1 MRALT
6 RTLALVAALLLIAGL
21 ASFTISHAA
30 PPTPPAPPALVAADA
45 PSSPSPDSS
54 GKIVEVTIDDDGIK
68 VGGMA
73 VTSSDDSDDDDRA
86 HVSGKITVSDDG
98 DTIIVHKSGGFRVE
112 SSTADVVRMGSDITI
127 APDETVQGDVVAIGG
142 SIDVSGQ
149 VMGDVVAIGGM
160 LHLAPTARVNG
171 DAVSI
176 GGSVEK
182 DAGAEVNG
190 ETVSIGIPLPPI
202 GPLSHSSGSHGSRAG
217 AVVSKFFMFAVMVFF
232 VFLALSFGREKV
244 RAMAN
249 VIPDRPWRL
258 LFLGIVVWIL
268 FVPACILLVISII
281 GILFL
286 PVFIVLVFGGV
297 IVGLVAVYQFVGE
310 RFRGGAFAG
319 RPFASAFLGLVVV
332 HSFSILGTILGAIA
346 PGLAPLPGALSIFG
360 TMLAF
365 FAATVGV
372 GCVLHTRFGKR
383 NIPGP
388 ASFGGGTG
396 AGGATTDW
404 GWAPP
409 PPPAPAAG
417 MSAGEGDRGV
427 PPPPEIPRG

>member
-1 MRALT
+1 MRAFA
-6 RTLALVAALLLIAGL
+6 RTLALVMALLLVSGVTG
-21 ASFTISHAA
+21 STISNA
-30 PPTPPAPPALVAADA
+30 TPPAPPAPAG
-45 PSSPSPDSS
+45 SRTDSS
-54 GKIVEVTIDDDGIK
+54 GKVIEVTIDDDGIQ
-68 VGGMA
+68 VGGMS
-73 VTSSDDSDDDDRA
+73 VTSSDDSAGDDPG
-86 HVSGKITVSDDG
+86 HFSGKITISDDG
-98 DTIIVHKSGGFRVE
+98 DTIIVHKSGAFRVE
-112 SSTADVVRMGSDITI
+112 SSTADVVRMGSDITV

-142 SIDVSGQ
+142 SIDVLGQ

-160 LHLAPTARVNG
+160 LHLASTARVNG

-176 GGSVEK
+176 GGSVDK

-190 ETVSIGIPLPPI
+190 ETVSIGIPLPAI
-202 GPLSHSSGSHGSRAG
+202 GPLSHSSGDHGPRAS
-217 AVVSKFFMFAVMVFF
+217 AVVSKFFVLAVMAFF
-232 VFLALSFGREKV
+232 IFLAVSFARDKV

-249 VIPDRPWRL
+249 VIPERPWRL
-258 LFLGIVVWIL
+258 LFVGILVWIL

-297 IVGLVAVYQFVGE
+297 IVGLVAVYQLVGE
-310 RFRGGAFAG
+310 RFRGGAYSG

-346 PGLAPLPGALSIFG
+346 PWLTPLPGALSVFG

-372 GCVLHTRFGKR
+372 GCVLHTRFGTR
-383 NIPGP
+383 NVSPP
-388 ASFGGGTG
+388 AAFGGGAS
-396 AGGATTDW
+396 AGGAPADW
-404 GWAPP
+404 GWTPP
-409 PPPAPAAG
+409 PVVTPG
-417 MSAGEGDRGV
+417 TGVSAGAGDRPV